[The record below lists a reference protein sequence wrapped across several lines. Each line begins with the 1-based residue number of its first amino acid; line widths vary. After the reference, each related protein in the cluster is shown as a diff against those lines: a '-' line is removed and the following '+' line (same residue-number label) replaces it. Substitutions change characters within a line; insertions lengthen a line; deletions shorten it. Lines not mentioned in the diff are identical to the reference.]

1 MSDIVIFGTGSF
13 GELAHFYFTQDSGHR
28 VVAFTG
34 TRDSIR
40 NETFLDLPVVP
51 FEEIEQHYP
60 SGRFGMFIA
69 VGYTKMNQVRA
80 AFYDQ
85 AKAKGY
91 QLVSYVSSRCTNW
104 ADTPVGDN
112 CFIFEDNTIQPFVTI
127 GNDVVLWSGNHIG
140 HHSVIQDHV
149 FVTSHVVVSG
159 YGQIG
164 AYSFLG
170 VNATI
175 RDEVSVGKSCL
186 VGAGSLIM
194 KSTADHSVY
203 IPKRTDPS
211 TLRSDQLP
219 I

>member
-1 MSDIVIFGTGSF
+1 
-13 GELAHFYFTQDSGHR
+13 
-28 VVAFTG
+28 
-34 TRDSIR
+34 
-40 NETFLDLPVVP
+40 
-51 FEEIEQHYP
+51 
-60 SGRFGMFIA
+60 
-69 VGYTKMNQVRA
+69 MNQVRA

-140 HHSVIQDHV
+140 HHTVIQDHV

-175 RDEVSVGKSCL
+175 RDAITVGKSCL
-186 VGAGSLIM
+186 IGAGALIM
-194 KSTADHSVY
+194 SSTRDGEVF
-203 IPKRTDPS
+203 IPSRTKASPL
-211 TLRSDQLP
+211 TSDAVN